1 MAELTAQMNVRMSRS
16 VKEAGDAALA
26 AAGLSPSEVVRAVW
40 EKAARRGKDLE
51 EVVSL
56 LRPAE
61 QVVRDASD
69 EDDLVTR
76 GSRIVEEGMRELGI
90 DIRRVSIPELTYEEL
105 REQALADRLEERGLL

>member
-40 EKAARRGKDLE
+40 EKAAHRGKDLE
-51 EVVSL
+51 DVVNL
-56 LRPAE
+56 LHPAN
-61 QVVRDASD
+61 QVVQGSSV
-69 EDDLVTR
+69 EDDPVAR
-76 GSRIVEEGMRELGI
+76 GARIVEEGMRELGI